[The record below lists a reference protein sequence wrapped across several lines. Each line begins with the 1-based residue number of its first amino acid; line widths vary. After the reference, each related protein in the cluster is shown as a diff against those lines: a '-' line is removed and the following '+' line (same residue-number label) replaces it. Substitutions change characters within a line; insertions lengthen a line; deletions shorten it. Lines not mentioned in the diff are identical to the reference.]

1 MPPAARP
8 ELLRADLKGWLF
20 KLTEGVS
27 IDDYSTFRANP
38 VFGAGLRGQTE
49 GDFRVPKDRMLFA
62 PGGRYRRYL
71 SLRKGSE
78 NRTDRSIAASGEQCH
93 DRQDGLGCHSIRE

>member
-27 IDDYSTFRANP
+27 IDGYSTYRAP
-38 VFGAGLRGQTE
+38 RFSGAGLSWPIL
-49 GDFRVPKDRMLFA
+49 GDFRVPKDRMVFA
-62 PGGRYRRYL
+62 PGTKGGVGHDPGERWDTTVFPYL
-71 SLRKGSE
+71 SH
-78 NRTDRSIAASGEQCH
+78 SG
-93 DRQDGLGCHSIRE
+93 